1 MNKQEALYKYC
12 LRLGDDALIL
22 GQRLSEM
29 CSKAPFLE
37 EDLALTNIALDMIGR
52 AQAILKYAGEIE
64 GKGKNED
71 DIAYRREEREYN
83 NHLVAEMP
91 NGNFAQLMARQLY
104 ISAFELLL
112 YSELENS
119 KDETLA
125 GIASK
130 AVKEIRY
137 HWEHASEWVIR
148 LGDGTRESHEKMQK
162 ALNDL
167 WSYTG
172 ELFEMDEVELALM
185 KEGIA
190 PDLVPLKA
198 RWENEILKV
207 LCEATLLP
215 PEDAY
220 MQSGGRKGVHTEHM
234 GHLLSE
240 MQYLQRTYP
249 DAKW

>member
-1 MNKQEALYKYC
+1 
-12 LRLGDDALIL
+12 
-22 GQRLSEM
+22 
-29 CSKAPFLE
+29 
-37 EDLALTNIALDMIGR
+37 
-52 AQAILKYAGEIE
+52 
-64 GKGKNED
+64 
-71 DIAYRREEREYN
+71 
-83 NHLVAEMP
+83 
-91 NGNFAQLMARQLY
+91 
-104 ISAFELLL
+104 
-112 YSELENS
+112 
-119 KDETLA
+119 
-125 GIASK
+125 
-130 AVKEIRY
+130 
-137 HWEHASEWVIR
+137 
-148 LGDGTRESHEKMQK
+148 MQK